1 MAGILGAAMGSL
13 SSALNSMSNSTV
25 ADFIHS
31 FFRKVPSDD
40 AMLRLARVMTLVW
53 AVLMAVFAC
62 AFSSSTGNV
71 YLTGLTIAGYTY
83 GALLGAFLLGRLVK
97 RANQVDAVIA
107 FLVTV
112 AVMTYIVRYVK
123 IDVTTAG
130 TTTATAIA
138 AQWLVPIGV
147 LITLVVGAVSAG
159 STGPRRRRTTMDV
172 PTRSTTTRRRRPPA
186 GREGGRDA
194 RDRPDVRNLLR
205 RHRSRRGR
213 VRAERDTLRMRPLGR
228 LSHPYSDELRTQIA
242 AALPPAAT
250 TTEAICVLDTGI
262 GQAFAEAG
270 VRALAQLC
278 DGHADLVVSHG
289 QTMHHWVEAGTV
301 RGTLQLGQPA
311 WIAEATGLPVVSDL
325 RSRDVAAGG
334 QGAPLVA
341 LFDALLLGGLPGVPA
356 ALNLGGIANI
366 TVVAPDADPLAFD
379 TGPANALL
387 DAAARHFSGGTEE
400 YDRDGRGA
408 AAGQVNPDL
417 LRRLLD
423 EPYYRLPGPKST
435 GKELFH
441 LPYLLA
447 ALADAPTP
455 DPQDVLATLTR
466 LTAVTVA
473 ERLPRPRRHPA
484 RRLRRR
490 RTQPDADAHDRRR
503 AARRPAVL
511 Q

>member
-1 MAGILGAAMGSL
+1 MRVIGLMSGTSYDGIEAAATEFEL
-13 SSALNSMSNSTV
+13 SGDTV
-25 ADFIHS
+25 
-31 FFRKVPSDD
+31 
-40 AMLRLARVMTLVW
+40 
-53 AVLMAVFAC
+53 
-62 AFSSSTGNV
+62 
-71 YLTGLTIAGYTY
+71 
-83 GALLGAFLLGRLVK
+83 
-97 RANQVDAVIA
+97 
-107 FLVTV
+107 
-112 AVMTYIVRYVK
+112 
-123 IDVTTAG
+123 
-130 TTTATAIA
+130 
-138 AQWLVPIGV
+138 
-147 LITLVVGAVSAG
+147 
-159 STGPRRRRTTMDV
+159 
-172 PTRSTTTRRRRPPA
+172 
-186 GREGGRDA
+186 
-194 RDRPDVRNLLR
+194 
-205 RHRSRRGR
+205 
-213 VRAERDTLRMRPLGR
+213 RMRPLGR

-250 TTEAICVLDTGI
+250 TTEAICVLDTGV

-278 DGHADLVVSHG
+278 DGEADLVVSHG

-366 TVVAPDADPLAFD
+366 TVVAPDVDPLAFD

-408 AAGQVNPDL
+408 AAGQVNPEL

-447 ALADAPTP
+447 ALADAPTQ

-473 ERLPRPRRHPA
+473 GACRDHGVTRLVVSGGGAHNPTLMRMIADELPGVELSSSDDLGIASDAKEALAFALLGYLTVHALPGTLRSGTGARHASVLGSITPGRQPLRLPAPANTAPRRLLIA
-484 RRLRRR
+484 G
-490 RTQPDADAHDRRR
+490 
-503 AARRPAVL
+503 RPAVPPVAD
-511 Q
+511 

>member
-1 MAGILGAAMGSL
+1 MRVIGLMSGTSYDGIEAAAAEFEL
-13 SSALNSMSNSTV
+13 S
-25 ADFIHS
+25 
-31 FFRKVPSDD
+31 
-40 AMLRLARVMTLVW
+40 
-53 AVLMAVFAC
+53 
-62 AFSSSTGNV
+62 G
-71 YLTGLTIAGYTY
+71 
-83 GALLGAFLLGRLVK
+83 
-97 RANQVDAVIA
+97 
-107 FLVTV
+107 
-112 AVMTYIVRYVK
+112 
-123 IDVTTAG
+123 
-130 TTTATAIA
+130 
-138 AQWLVPIGV
+138 
-147 LITLVVGAVSAG
+147 
-159 STGPRRRRTTMDV
+159 
-172 PTRSTTTRRRRPPA
+172 
-186 GREGGRDA
+186 
-194 RDRPDVRNLLR
+194 
-205 RHRSRRGR
+205 
-213 VRAERDTLRMRPLGR
+213 DTLRMRPLGR

-250 TTEAICVLDTGI
+250 TTAAICVLDTGI

-270 VRALAQLC
+270 VQALAQLC
-278 DGHADLVVSHG
+278 DGQADLVVSHG

-408 AAGQVNPDL
+408 AAGQVNPEL
-417 LRRLLD
+417 LRQLLD

-447 ALADAPTP
+447 ALDDAPTP

-473 ERLPRPRRHPA
+473 GACRDHGVTRLVVSGGGARNPTLMRMIAEELSGVQLSSSDDLGVASDAKEALAFALLGYLTVHGLPGTLPSGTGARHASVLGSITPGRQPLRLPAPASTGPRRLLIA
-484 RRLRRR
+484 G
-490 RTQPDADAHDRRR
+490 
-503 AARRPAVL
+503 RPAVPPVAG
-511 Q
+511 